1 MFVNTPVYRTG
12 EEIVFGLRQPAM
24 FQSANDSIATVPL
37 QFEGRLDAISNNLYG
52 SPDFWWAIADL
63 NDLVDPFLLEAGTQL
78 RTGPRQN
85 LPT

>member
-1 MFVNTPVYRTG
+1 MYVNTPVYRAEG
-12 EEIVFGLRQPAM
+12 EVVFGLRQPAM
-24 FQSANDSIATVPL
+24 FPGSSDLMVNVPL
-37 QFEGRLDAISNNLYG
+37 QLEGRLDLVSNTLYG

-63 NDLVDPFLLEAGTQL
+63 NALVDPFLVEAGTTL

>member
-1 MFVNTPVYRTG
+1 MYVNTPVYRVGG
-12 EEIVFGLRQPAM
+12 EVVFGLRQPAM
-24 FQSANDSIATVPL
+24 FTSSSDLMVNIPL
-37 QFEGRLDAISNNLYG
+37 QLEGRLDLVSNTLYG

-63 NDLVDPFLLEAGTQL
+63 NALVDPFLVSAGTQL